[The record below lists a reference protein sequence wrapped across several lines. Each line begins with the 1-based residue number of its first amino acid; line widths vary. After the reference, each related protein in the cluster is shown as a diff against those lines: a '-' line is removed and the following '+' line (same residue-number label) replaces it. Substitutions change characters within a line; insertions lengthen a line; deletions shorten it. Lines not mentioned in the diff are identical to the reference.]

1 VKTNIKT
8 YSDEELLK
16 LLAGKA
22 KFAEPAF
29 TEIYNRYSQ
38 NVVAYCV
45 GIIKNRVVAED
56 IFQETFIKF
65 YNYVKNE
72 GSIKSIR
79 ALLITT
85 ARNLCLNYMRD
96 RMMHEEIDENLAPRV
111 IDNTYENSEMFE
123 IVMNIVDTLDL
134 KYKEAFILR
143 EIDGMSYKEIAETL
157 EITLI
162 NAKTRVRRAKE
173 QIIEMLEPYINDEKK
188 ENK

>member
-1 VKTNIKT
+1 MKTNFKI

-16 LLAGKA
+16 FLAGNA
-22 KFAEPAF
+22 KYAEPAF

-45 GIIKNRVVAED
+45 GIIKNRAAAED

-65 YNYVKNE
+65 FNFAKNS
-72 GSIKSIR
+72 GTIQSIR

-96 RMMHEEIDENLAPRV
+96 RMLHDEIDENIAPRV

-134 KYKEAFILR
+134 KYKEAFVLR
-143 EIDGMSYKEIAETL
+143 EIDGMSYKEIADTL
-157 EITLI
+157 DITLI

-173 QIIEMLEPYINDEKK
+173 QIIEMLEPYIKDEKK